1 MAKEKPEELKILV
14 VDNAAFHKAKKIKM
28 PKNIVLIF
36 QPPYSP
42 ELNPAEQIW
51 AWYKREFT
59 NKVFYSIQQIVDFI
73 SDKSEHLT
81 TQLVKS
87 ITQYQYIFSHY
98 WTI

>member
-1 MAKEKPEELKILV
+1 V
-14 VDNAAFHKAKKIKM
+14 VDNAAFHKAKKLKI
-28 PKNIVLIF
+28 PENIILIF

-59 NKVFYSIQQIVDFI
+59 NKVFYSIPKVVEFI
-73 SDKSEHLT
+73 SNKSTKLSRE
-81 TQLVKS
+81 LVKS
-87 ITQYQYIFSHY
+87 ITRQHYIFSNY

>member
-1 MAKEKPEELKILV
+1 MA
-14 VDNAAFHKAKKIKM
+14 
-28 PKNIVLIF
+28 LIF

-59 NKVFYSIQQIVDFI
+59 NKVFDSIPKVVDFI
-73 SDKSEHLT
+73 TEKIK
-81 TQLVKS
+81 QLSANMVKS
-87 ITQYQYIFSHY
+87 IARYEYIFSNY